1 MQEKTQYKKINL
13 FFSKDKVTSDAR
25 QKAKSARHFIP
36 AFSTRST
43 EIFSCRFPYFFSSLS
58 PLSLSEVVLHF
69 YGLLNMHAAFC
80 IFVQRRKNTSQ
91 LSAFMWLSEHEI
103 CRHGDEDDE
112 KEGADLWFFFFF
124 MLLLFFFSIS
134 HPSLGICIINET
146 IQVLANMS
154 IEAEWK

>member
-1 MQEKTQYKKINL
+1 MQDKKLKVPATSFQL
-13 FFSKDKVTSDAR
+13 FPRGRRKFFRV
-25 QKAKSARHFIP
+25 
-36 AFSTRST
+36 AFP
-43 EIFSCRFPYFFSSLS
+43 IFFSSLS

-112 KEGADLWFFFFF
+112 KEGADLWFFFLHVIIIFF
-124 MLLLFFFSIS
+124 YIS